1 MAAVRRQFWQ
11 GIEVIHDVVYFA
23 PDVRERFEAI
33 GLKGWW
39 MAYFAH
45 RSAALGT
52 PDPKLVTALF
62 HGFAPRLVERA
73 LPDAWSMADREEILA
88 TRLQLARDRLTP
100 VIAGPDADTATEN
113 LARSLE
119 LIVAGLDF
127 AGRPLAAAHAS
138 VPRPEDAVGRLWWAA
153 TVLREYR
160 GDSHVAILVAAGLDG
175 AAANA
180 LAVADGRAPATQQQA
195 RGWDDDEWMA
205 AYENLR
211 RRAWVDGYF
220 AITDS
225 GKAARAQIED
235 ATDRVSS
242 ACFDEEMQARAIT
255 TENALVELA
264 RALNSAGAVTFPN
277 PTATF
282 LP

>member
-1 MAAVRRQFWQ
+1 MGTVRREFWQ
-11 GIEVIHDVVYFA
+11 GIEVIHDVVYFG
-23 PDVRERFEAI
+23 DDIRERFDAI

-52 PDPKLVTALF
+52 PDPKTVTALF

-73 LPDAWSMADREEILA
+73 LPDAWSLADRDDILA
-88 TRLQLARDRLTP
+88 ARLKLAVDRLSP
-100 VIAGPDADTATEN
+100 VIEPSAVNAEVAR
-113 LARSLE
+113 LAKDLE
-119 LIVAGLDF
+119 AIVDRLDF
-127 AGRPLAAAHAS
+127 AGRALAAAHANL
-138 VPRPEDAVGRLWWAA
+138 PRPDDPIERLWRVA

-180 LAVADGRAPATQQQA
+180 LAVADGRAPAHQQQA
-195 RGWDDDEWMA
+195 RGWNDDEWMA
-205 AYENLR
+205 AFEHLR
-211 RRAWVDGYF
+211 RRAWTDEYGQ
-220 AITDS
+220 ITDS

-255 TENALVELA
+255 TEPVLVDLA
-264 RALNSAGAVTFPN
+264 RAINSAGAVPFPN